1 MRLLIVE
8 DDPSLARWLRQVFV
22 SSDAD
27 AVVDEA
33 GTAQSALDQ
42 AAATDYDLAMVDL
55 ELPDGNGLRV
65 VETWRQR
72 GHQWPVVI
80 LTVRDD
86 DADVAA
92 GLDAGADDY
101 LVKPVSAEVLRAHV
115 RAVLRRS
122 NTPTETPAQLIYGDV
137 SLSAVTRRVRGPLGE
152 VALTAKEYALLVRFL
167 IKPERVVP
175 RMDLLTGIWGFDF
188 EPHTSV
194 LEVAV
199 SRLRRK
205 LKAVSSEVTVR
216 ALRGMGFAMSRE
228 RDLEPTIDLE

>member
-22 SSDAD
+22 GAD
-27 AVVDEA
+27 STVDEA
-33 GTAQSALDQ
+33 NTAQTALELASANE
-42 AAATDYDLAMVDL
+42 YDFAIVDL
-55 ELPDGNGLRV
+55 ELPDGDGLRV
-65 VETWRQR
+65 VESWRR
-72 GHQWPVVI
+72 GGRQWPVVI

-122 NTPTETPAQLIYGDV
+122 HTPADAPTHLAYGDL
-137 SLSAVTRRVRGPLGE
+137 SLSAITRRVRGPLGE
-152 VALTAKEYALLVRFL
+152 VPLTAKEYALLLRFL
-167 IKPERVVP
+167 ANPERVIS
-175 RMDLLTGIWGFDF
+175 RMDLLTKIWGFDF
-188 EPHTSV
+188 DPHTSV

-205 LKAVSSEVTVR
+205 LKVVSADVTVR
-216 ALRGMGFAMSRE
+216 ALRGMGFALSRE
-228 RDLEPTIDLE
+228 REHEPEHVAS